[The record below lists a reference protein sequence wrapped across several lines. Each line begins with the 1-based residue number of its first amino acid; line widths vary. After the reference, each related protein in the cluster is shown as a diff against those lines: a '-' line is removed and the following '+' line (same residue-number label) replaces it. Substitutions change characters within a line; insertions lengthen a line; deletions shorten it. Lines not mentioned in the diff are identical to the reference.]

1 MPRQLQFTGHVSFE
15 EQGGLTIQTDAAS
28 YDDATGVVTIPGH
41 LTFQRG
47 RTSGEGVG
55 ATYDRN
61 KGIVVIQD
69 QSKARVAPDAKGT
82 GSAEASSKRMVMERG
97 LHSLRLEE
105 GARIVSQS
113 QTLTGTNAAMLFT
126 EDDTALKFLELRG
139 AARVDPTPGSPAN
152 QPAMSADEISMGF
165 HPDGQT
171 LQHARLTGQAVLT
184 LRDAN
189 ISRSIKASMIDL
201 STGTDGRTLV
211 GLNAADRV
219 IVELPAS
226 ATAAGAH
233 DHLTDLEGDR
243 R

>member
-1 MPRQLQFTGHVSFE
+1 
-15 EQGGLTIQTDAAS
+15 
-28 YDDATGVVTIPGH
+28 VVTIPGH

-69 QSKARVAPDAKGT
+69 QSKARVGPDAKGT

-97 LHSLRLEE
+97 LHSLQLEE
-105 GARIVSQS
+105 GARIVSQD
-113 QTLTGTNAAMLFT
+113 QTLTGAKAAMLFT

-139 AARVDPTPGSPAN
+139 SARVDPTPGSPAN

-171 LQHARLTGQAVLT
+171 LQHARLTGQGVLT
-184 LRDAN
+184 LRGCDHLAIDQGLDDRSVHRHRWQDACQ
-189 ISRSIKASMIDL
+189 SQCRRSC
-201 STGTDGRTLV
+201 
-211 GLNAADRV
+211 DRG
-219 IVELPAS
+219 IAGNRHC
-226 ATAAGAH
+226 AGAH
-233 DHLTDLEGDR
+233 DHLTDFEGDR